1 MRLIVLCIACFILSI
16 GSVSAVSNRVD
27 NFRLLD
33 QQHSSHE
40 LYYHKDAKAVVLM
53 VTMNGCPIVRNLL
66 PDLRDI

>member
-33 QQHSSHE
+33 QHHSSHE

-53 VTMNGCPIVRNLL
+53 VTIRS
-66 PDLRDI
+66 